1 MENEK
6 KEKQNI
12 KEAVKL
18 LQHYNRWRR
27 GADVEMP
34 RPKEIGKAI
43 DTAIEYIKKNEKL
56 EEI

>member
-6 KEKQNI
+6 KKKQDI

-27 GADVEMP
+27 GADIEMP

>member
-1 MENEK
+1 MKGILNE
-6 KEKQNI
+6 EYELNDNSTLPI
-12 KEAVKL
+12 GTE
-18 LQHYNRWRR
+18 
-27 GADVEMP
+27 VEMP

>member
-6 KEKQNI
+6 KKKQDI
-12 KEAVKL
+12 KDAVKL
-18 LQHYNRWRR
+18 LQRYKRWRR
-27 GADVEMP
+27 GADIEMP

>member
-1 MENEK
+1 MT
-6 KEKQNI
+6 KQNI

-34 RPKEIGKAI
+34 RPKELGKAI
-43 DTAIEYIKKNEKL
+43 DTAIEYIRENEKL
-56 EEI
+56 EGI